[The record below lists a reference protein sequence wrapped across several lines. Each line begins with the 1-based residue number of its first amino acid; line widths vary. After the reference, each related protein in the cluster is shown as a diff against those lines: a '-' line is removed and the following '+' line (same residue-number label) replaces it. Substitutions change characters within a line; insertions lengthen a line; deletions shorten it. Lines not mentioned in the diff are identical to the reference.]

1 MEIWEF
7 TDVYHF
13 DQCIDKRITGK
24 ATCLLFV
31 GLRDRPPENDGRV
44 NAKSGVIRKGS
55 VL

>member
-1 MEIWEF
+1 MYLLTI
-7 TDVYHF
+7 
-13 DQCIDKRITGK
+13 ITLECK

-44 NAKSGVIRKGS
+44 VGKKNKIGKNAKSGVIRKGS